1 MEVARALSSQKPGE
15 RDSCLS
21 LAILASLFA
30 TSKKSLQNRCAV
42 SQSLN
47 LFYCHAANIQRK
59 FLLPAVE
66 PWLKFSGDAP
76 FSIIITTSFY

>member
-15 RDSCLS
+15 SDSCLS
-21 LAILASLFA
+21 FAILASLFS

-47 LFYCHAANIQRK
+47 LFYCHAAKIGN
-59 FLLPAVE
+59 LGLGCWGGLGVLGLE
-66 PWLKFSGDAP
+66 V
-76 FSIIITTSFY
+76 

>member
-15 RDSCLS
+15 SESCLS
-21 LAILASLFA
+21 FAILASLFV

-47 LFYCHAANIQRK
+47 LFDCHAANIQGF
-59 FLLPAVE
+59 FL
-66 PWLKFSGDAP
+66 
-76 FSIIITTSFY
+76 